1 MYIWATVEFT
11 FTGFCYRLFPIIEEQ
26 FVFAKMNDCE
36 I

>member
-11 FTGFCYRLFPIIEEQ
+11 CTGSCDRLFPIIEEQ